1 MMSNVLPIDKQ
12 TLAQAWQDALPTFL
26 NTADECSVQAD
37 VKFDDTLLIH
47 VANNGRSHYSADF
60 RLSYV
65 DEREV
70 KVELL
75 DVEKGHTATDET
87 SEEAQELIE
96 DYVRNIHECA
106 QSLKGLTNQ

>member
-1 MMSNVLPIDKQ
+1 MSNVLPIDKQ
-12 TLAQAWQDALPTFL
+12 TLAQAWQETLPTFL
-26 NTADECSVQAD
+26 NTADECNVQPDA
-37 VKFDDTLLIH
+37 KFDDTLLIH
-47 VANNGRSHYSADF
+47 IANNGRSHYSADF

-65 DEREV
+65 DQREV

-75 DVEKGHTATDET
+75 DVEKGNAAADDHTIA
-87 SEEAQELIE
+87 AQNLVE

>member
-1 MMSNVLPIDKQ
+1 MSSVLPIDKQ
-12 TLAQAWQDALPTFL
+12 TLANAWQEALPTFI
-26 NTADECSVQAD
+26 NTADECNVQAD
-37 VKFDDTLLIH
+37 AKFDDTLLIH
-47 VANNGRSHYSADF
+47 IADNGRSHYSADF

-75 DVEKGHTATDET
+75 DVEKGNTAADET
-87 SEEAQELIE
+87 TVGAQNLIE

>member
-1 MMSNVLPIDKQ
+1 MSDVLPIDKQ
-12 TLAQAWQDALPTFL
+12 TLAQAWQNTLPTFL
-26 NTADECSVQAD
+26 NQADECNVQPDA
-37 VKFDDTLLIH
+37 KFDDTLLIH
-47 VANNGRSHYSADF
+47 IANSGRSHYSADF

-75 DVEKGHTATDET
+75 DVEKGNTAADET
-87 SEEAQELIE
+87 TIHAQNLVGG
-96 DYVRNIHECA
+96 YVRNIHECA